1 MYGSFPI
8 DDDDDDH
15 VTGRRQPPRI
25 ECPPE
30 GKITMSSAT
39 QLLRQIDAVCSGF
52 ADCFALDLKNMYA
65 ALASYRK
72 ICGGQATVLL

>member
-8 DDDDDDH
+8 DDDDDGH
-15 VTGRRQPPRI
+15 VTDRRQPYQV

-39 QLLRQIDAVCSGF
+39 QLQRQIDAVCFGF
-52 ADCFALDLKNMYA
+52 DEGWRL
-65 ALASYRK
+65 S
-72 ICGGQATVLL
+72 